1 MKHDDVL
8 APSRMHKTGNLPTRS
23 TAAAFKPNLK
33 AFAASS
39 VSQHQLQQDLGLKQ
53 YKTTQPS
60 PEPLPLLD
68 AQDEMLN
75 LVNKV

>member
-1 MKHDDVL
+1 
-8 APSRMHKTGNLPTRS
+8 MHKTGNIPKRS
-23 TAAAFKPNLK
+23 IAAAFKPNLK

-39 VSQHQLQQDLGLKQ
+39 VSQHQLQQGLGFKQ

-60 PEPLPLLD
+60 SEPLPLLD
-68 AQDEMLN
+68 AKDEMLN